1 MVHLLGSSQ
10 CATEGSRVLQA
21 PIDLDRSRK
30 VRFRE
35 TARKP
40 APMLDPDGLT
50 VRMTV
55 RMTVI
60 LGGAE
65 EIFSRDNDLHVPLII
80 DWE

>member
-1 MVHLLGSSQ
+1 
-10 CATEGSRVLQA
+10 
-21 PIDLDRSRK
+21 
-30 VRFRE
+30 
-35 TARKP
+35 
-40 APMLDPDGLT
+40 MLDPDGLT